1 MLNKIVKYIIIPVI
15 VISIA
20 IFIKF
25 NIEFYSVKNYKTGIE
40 YKEFTLF
47 RDINYKLY
55 KFKPKDIYSYK
66 DIDMYTYD
74 DRIIVINNTTN
85 EAFVCNNEN
94 GIPVEML
101 YEREYFAKI
110 LLPYYKEYLTY
121 EEVMADDMPFL
132 PMKNESIEYSYI
144 SDDKYVNI
152 KYDCTDNKLE
162 IKKGW

>member
-1 MLNKIVKYIIIPVI
+1 MLNKIVKYIIIPAI

-25 NIEFYSVKNYKTGIE
+25 NIEFYSVKDYKTGIE
-40 YKEFTLF
+40 YKEFKVV

-55 KFKPKDIYSYK
+55 KFKPKESYSYK

-74 DRIIVINNTTN
+74 DRIIVINSATN

-110 LLPYYKEYLTY
+110 LLPYYEEYLTY
-121 EEVMADDMPFL
+121 EEVMDESMPFL
-132 PMKNESIEYSYI
+132 PINNESIEYSYI
-144 SDDKYVNI
+144 SDYKYVNI
-152 KYDCTDNKLE
+152 KYDCKDNKLE